1 MTSGFLWLAATTGL
15 LSLLTPCVFP
25 MVPVTIAYFS
35 APEDRHSSNVRRAL
49 LFGLG
54 IIGTFTV
61 LGLVLA
67 ALFGAAG
74 LNRFAADPWVNL
86 TLAALFLLF
95 AANLF
100 DWLELRLPWRA
111 INAIDRSA
119 REKPKGS
126 SLGALLMGATFT
138 LTSVTCTAPFVGT
151 LLVLA
156 SQGSWMMPVV
166 GMVVYSTAFALPF
179 VALAF
184 APQLVARL
192 PRSGE
197 WIRTLRVLIG
207 ILEVGAAVKFVSNAD
222 LVLGWGVFT
231 RSVVLFVWM
240 LLAIVAAGYLGRG
253 LRSKF
258 ARGESR
264 PAGELPPTGDLRPSA
279 LVPLL
284 AGLVLAGWLGSGLT
298 GRPLRQ
304 IEAFLPP
311 SIPIASSAVG
321 RGTVPTWMLND
332 YDGALR
338 SARASGKLVFVDFT
352 GYTCTNCRW
361 MEANIFNRPDVGAEL
376 GQFVLARLY
385 TDGEGEMYER
395 QQSFQEKT
403 FGTVALPLY
412 AVVDSDGK
420 VRATFTGLTRDPAE
434 FIAFLQRG
442 RA

>member
-1 MTSGFLWLAATTGL
+1 
-15 LSLLTPCVFP
+15 
-25 MVPVTIAYFS
+25 
-35 APEDRHSSNVRRAL
+35 
-49 LFGLG
+49 
-54 IIGTFTV
+54 
-61 LGLVLA
+61 
-67 ALFGAAG
+67 
-74 LNRFAADPWVNL
+74 
-86 TLAALFLLF
+86 
-95 AANLF
+95 
-100 DWLELRLPWRA
+100 
-111 INAIDRSA
+111 
-119 REKPKGS
+119 
-126 SLGALLMGATFT
+126 
-138 LTSVTCTAPFVGT
+138 
-151 LLVLA
+151 
-156 SQGSWMMPVV
+156 MMPVV

-179 VALAF
+179 VGLAF

-192 PRSGE
+192 PKSGQ
-197 WIRTLRVLIG
+197 WIRSLRVLIG
-207 ILEVGAAVKFVSNAD
+207 ILEVGAAIKFISNAD

-240 LLAIVAAGYLGRG
+240 MLAIVAAAYLGRG
-253 LRSKF
+253 LKSKF
-258 ARGESR
+258 ARRELRPASESQ
-264 PAGELPPTGDLRPSA
+264 PAGELRAAALLPPLAA
-279 LVPLL
+279 L
-284 AGLVLAGWLGSGLT
+284 ALAGWLGSGLT

-338 SARASGKLVFVDFT
+338 TARTSGKLVFVDFT

-361 MEANIFNRPDVGAEL
+361 MEANIFSRPDVGAEL

-395 QQSFQEKT
+395 QQSFQEQT

-412 AVVDSDGK
+412 AVVDSEGK

-434 FIAFLQRG
+434 FIAFLHRG

>member
-61 LGLVLA
+61 LGLALA

-119 REKPKGS
+119 REKPRGS

-166 GMVVYSTAFALPF
+166 GMIVYSTAFALPF

-184 APQLVARL
+184 APQMVARL
-192 PRSGE
+192 PRSGQ
-197 WIRTLRVLIG
+197 WIRSLRVLIG
-207 ILEVGAAVKFVSNAD
+207 ILEVGAAVKFISNAD

-231 RSVVLFVWM
+231 RPVVLFAWM
-240 LLAIVAAGYLGRG
+240 LLAIVGAGYLGRG
-253 LRSKF
+253 LRAKL
-258 ARGESR
+258 ARREMR
-264 PAGELPPTGDLRPSA
+264 PVAVIPLIVA
-279 LVPLL
+279 LV
-284 AGLVLAGWLGSGLT
+284 VAGWLGSGLR

-311 SIPIASSAVG
+311 SAPIASSALG
-321 RGTVPTWMLND
+321 RGTVPTWVLND

-338 SARASGKLVFVDFT
+338 AARTSRKLVFVDFT

-361 MEANIFNRPDVGAEL
+361 MEANIFSRPDVAAEL
-376 GQFVLARLY
+376 GEFVLARLY
-385 TDGEGEMYER
+385 TDGEGEMYEK
-395 QQSFQEKT
+395 QQAFQEHT

-412 AVVDSDGK
+412 AVVDSEGK

-434 FIAFLQRG
+434 FIAFLHRG

>member
-61 LGLVLA
+61 LGLALA
-67 ALFGAAG
+67 AMFGAAG

-86 TLAALFLLF
+86 TLAALFLVF

-184 APQLVARL
+184 APRMVARL
-192 PRSGE
+192 PRSGQ
-197 WIRTLRVLIG
+197 WIRSLRALIG
-207 ILEVGAAVKFVSNAD
+207 ILEIGAAVKFVSNAD

-240 LLAIVAAGYLGRG
+240 ALAIVGAAYLGRG
-253 LRSKF
+253 LKSKF
-258 ARGESR
+258 ARRELR
-264 PAGELPPTGDLRPSA
+264 PAA
-279 LVPLL
+279 LIPLL
-284 AGLVLAGWLGSGLT
+284 AALGFAGWLGLGLT

-311 SIPIASSAVG
+311 SVPIASSAVG

-338 SARASGKLVFVDFT
+338 VARTSGKLVFVDFT

-361 MEANIFNRPDVGAEL
+361 MEANIFNRPEVGAEL

-395 QQSFQEKT
+395 QQSFQEQK

-412 AVVDSDGK
+412 AVVDSEGK
-420 VRATFTGLTRDPAE
+420 VRAIFTGLTRDPAE
-434 FIAFLQRG
+434 FIAFLHRG